1 MVISRR
7 RAQAL
12 CAAFGALAIGL
23 PACTSSNNVAPPST
37 PAPTETTEAPR
48 VDDGVLRIGVLL
60 PASGEGASIGA
71 SELAG
76 VHAAVNAANEA
87 GGVNGKNVELIVRDE
102 GADAVFAGVRLS
114 QLLEAQIDV
123 MIGPAAS
130 NTAIALAPA
139 IVQAGIAACS
149 PSAAALTLDDF
160 PDNGLLFRTIPS
172 DSLQA
177 DAMAEVI
184 EQTGETSAAIAYVDD
199 GYGRPFEEALE
210 AALRGRGIKID
221 AAVGYATDDSGFA
234 PEADRIVKAAT
245 GAIALIGDPDAGSR
259 VLAAIA
265 SAMKDEPRD
274 IVVNDALRQP
284 FSISLFAAI
293 SADVRERI
301 AGVSA
306 YVRSDDEAL
315 LTAIR
320 AQDSSVSGLF
330 ATQAYDCANLFMI
343 AAQQTHST
351 SAETLKAV
359 IPVNS
364 SAGSACRTFVECK
377 DLLSQKRRINYVGP
391 SGRLQ
396 LGTSGD
402 PSSAVYDEFEFDDS
416 GRDVSKR
423 TIEANN

>member
-1 MVISRR
+1 
-7 RAQAL
+7 
-12 CAAFGALAIGL
+12 
-23 PACTSSNNVAPPST
+23 
-37 PAPTETTEAPR
+37 
-48 VDDGVLRIGVLL
+48 VLL

-76 VHAAVNAANEA
+76 VHAAVDAVNEA

-102 GADAVFAGVRLS
+102 GADAVAAGVALG

-130 NTAIALAPA
+130 NTAIALAPT
-139 IVQAGIAACS
+139 IVQAGVAACS
-149 PSAAALTLDDF
+149 PSASADALDDF

-210 AALRGRGIKID
+210 AALRRRGIKID
-221 AAVGYATDDSGFA
+221 DAVGYSADDSTFDT
-234 PEADRIVKAAT
+234 EADRIVKAAT
-245 GAIALIGDPDAGSR
+245 GAVALIGDPDAGER
-259 VLAAIA
+259 VLAALA
-265 SAMKDEPRD
+265 SAMETAPRD

-284 FSISLFAAI
+284 FSISLLAAI
-293 SADVRERI
+293 GAQVREHI
-301 AGVSA
+301 FGVSA
-306 YVRSDDEAL
+306 YVRTDDPDL
-315 LTAIR
+315 LAAITS
-320 AQDSSVSGLF
+320 QDSSATGLF

-343 AAQQTHST
+343 AAQQTGST
-351 SAETLKAV
+351 EADTLKIV
-359 IPVNS
+359 IPGNS
-364 SAGSACRTFVECK
+364 SAGSACPTFVGCK
-377 DLLSQKRRINYVGP
+377 DLLAQGRRINYVGP

-396 LGTSGD
+396 LGASGD
-402 PSSAVYDEFEFDDS
+402 PSSAVYDEFEFDVS

-423 TIEANN
+423 TIDASD

>member
-1 MVISRR
+1 M
-7 RAQAL
+7 
-12 CAAFGALAIGL
+12 
-23 PACTSSNNVAPPST
+23 
-37 PAPTETTEAPR
+37 
-48 VDDGVLRIGVLL
+48 LL

-210 AALRGRGIKID
+210 AALRRRGIKID
-221 AAVGYATDDSGFA
+221 DAVGYSADDSTFDT
-234 PEADRIVKAAT
+234 EADRIVKAAT
-245 GAIALIGDPDAGSR
+245 GAVALIGDPDAGER
-259 VLAAIA
+259 VLAALA
-265 SAMKDEPRD
+265 SAMETAPRD

-284 FSISLFAAI
+284 FSISLLAAI
-293 SADVRERI
+293 GAQVREHI
-301 AGVSA
+301 FGVSA
-306 YVRSDDEAL
+306 YVRTDDPDL
-315 LTAIR
+315 LAAITS
-320 AQDSSVSGLF
+320 QDSSATGLF

-343 AAQQTHST
+343 AAQQTGST
-351 SAETLKAV
+351 EADTLKIV
-359 IPVNS
+359 IPGNS
-364 SAGSACRTFVECK
+364 SAGSACPTFVDCK
-377 DLLSQKRRINYVGP
+377 DLLAQGRRINYVGP

-396 LGTSGD
+396 LGASGD
-402 PSSAVYDEFEFDDS
+402 PSSAVYDEFEFDES

-423 TIEANN
+423 TIDASD